1 MRHLSFVIGIVLATI
16 CARAQSAPAAAL
28 PLQTSPQSSEPVSI
42 TIPAGTKVLMT
53 SLTGLNSISA
63 TNESG
68 LYLETIFDVIEQN
81 RVVIPAGSH
90 VQGSVIAV
98 KRPGRT
104 EGRAQ
109 LQFHFDRLILPSA
122 QAFFISGSLAGLP
135 GSNYEMKSSG
145 KIQPV
150 DQIDKDAITFFGPVT
165 GGAFLGAVASG
176 AAGAWRGALIGAAV
190 GQGLVLF
197 KRGDDIHLHQGA
209 RVEMILDHDL
219 AIPVSKL
226 DPPIKSEAK
235 NPMP

>member
-1 MRHLSFVIGIVLATI
+1 
-16 CARAQSAPAAAL
+16 
-28 PLQTSPQSSEPVSI
+28 
-42 TIPAGTKVLMT
+42 MT